1 MAEGPPQEPG
11 AARGEAIMIRRTFV
25 PQMHRLGQHAPAVA
39 VVLALATL
47 VLPLPGAALDL
58 LLALNLAFG
67 MAVLLAAMRS
77 EGPTGFPV
85 LPGVLVLGS
94 LVRVALGVAAARAVV
109 AHGGAGT
116 LPQTLG
122 WLLAGRGESLL
133 SGMAVLGVLM
143 LVCYLVLNVGLMRL
157 AEVAA
162 RFTLD
167 ALPGRQMAL
176 DSALSGGR
184 MDAEEGAA
192 FGRQMQT
199 DSAFYGSMDGAAR
212 FLRGEAM
219 ALPIILALIPVAG
232 LTGGEFSGQW
242 TDLVRLALGQGLAL
256 LVPGVLMGVA
266 AAIVLS
272 RGRDLECAG
281 SSLETLPQPALL
293 AAVAAGLLVLA
304 AVPGMAKLPLLAVV
318 ALAGGWAW
326 HQSRH
331 LSLCAED
338 DDGPAPQLRVRLGMG
353 LLSLTAGEAL
363 MARLGR
369 LRLALSDELGFALP
383 AFTVTDDAGLDP
395 HEFALAVNGIEA
407 MRASL
412 WPGRLLLAEGDRART
427 GLISIEEGQPADLPD
442 GRRAR
447 WLRLDEDEAP
457 ASSGVNVLDAL
468 GALELYLRAAVEPVA
483 GELLDLQ
490 RARELLEA
498 ARATHPA
505 LTEAWEAAGLT
516 AADLRDVGREL
527 LAEGVPLVERIVLLE
542 AMITSSGAVGNAGS
556 AALAEAVRPALRRTI
571 SQSVA
576 PGGTLSAYALAEK
589 LQQELQA
596 VVEVGR
602 SGEAVALEAQ
612 AAERW
617 RRMLRWVAGQDRH
630 AVVLCPPQL
639 RAAVATLAREAG
651 AGVRVVQVGELLPL
665 TEIVVRHVLQGHENM
680 PAPVPATGT

>member
-1 MAEGPPQEPG
+1 M
-11 AARGEAIMIRRTFV
+11 MIGRTLV
-25 PQMHRLGQHAPAVA
+25 PQLHRLGQHAPALA
-39 VVLALATL
+39 VVLTLATL
-47 VLPLPGAALDL
+47 LLPLPGAALDL

-77 EGPTGFPV
+77 EGPMGFPV

-122 WLLAGRGESLL
+122 WLLTGRGESLI
-133 SGMAVLGVLM
+133 GGVTVLGVLM
-143 LVCYLVLNVGLMRL
+143 LVSYLVLNVGLMRL

-162 RFTLD
+162 RFMLD

-176 DSALSGGR
+176 DSALSAGR
-184 MDAEEGAA
+184 MDAEAGAA
-192 FGRQMQT
+192 VGRQLQAE
-199 DSAFYGSMDGAAR
+199 SAFYGSMDGAAR
-212 FLRGEAM
+212 FLRGEVM

-232 LTGGEFSGQW
+232 LAGGNLSGQW

-266 AAIVLS
+266 AALVLS
-272 RGRDLECAG
+272 RGRNLGNTG
-281 SSLETLPQPALL
+281 SVLETLPQPALL
-293 AAVAAGLLVLA
+293 GAVAAGLLVLA
-304 AVPGMAKLPLLAVV
+304 AVPGMAKLPLLAV
-318 ALAGGWAW
+318 ATLAGGWAW
-326 HQSRH
+326 HQSR
-331 LSLCAED
+331 LSLCAD
-338 DDGPAPQLRVRLGMG
+338 DEDGPAPQLQVRLGMG

-383 AFTVTDDAGLDP
+383 AFTVIDDAGLDP
-395 HEFALAVNGIEA
+395 HEFALAVNGIEVT
-407 MRASL
+407 RAQL
-412 WPGRLLLAEGDRART
+412 WPGRCLLADGDKAWA
-427 GLISIEEGQPADLPD
+427 GLSSMEEGRPADLPD

-447 WLRLDEDEAP
+447 WLRVEDDETP
-457 ASSGVNVLDAL
+457 SSTGLNALDAL

-483 GELLDLQ
+483 AELFDLQ
-490 RARELLEA
+490 RASELLQA
-498 ARATHPA
+498 VRATHPVVI
-505 LTEAWEAAGLT
+505 EAWEAAGLT

-527 LAEGVPLVERIVLLE
+527 LAEGVPLVERVVLLE
-542 AMITSSGAVGNAGS
+542 AMITSSGAVGHAGC

-571 SQSVA
+571 SRLVA
-576 PGGTLSAYALAEK
+576 PAGRLSACALAEK
-589 LQQELQA
+589 LQDELQA
-596 VVEVGR
+596 AVDGAR
-602 SGEAVALEAQ
+602 PGEAVALEAE

-617 RRMLRWVAGQDRH
+617 WRMLRWVAGQDRQ

-651 AGVRVVQVGELLPL
+651 AGVRVVQPEELLPL
-665 TEIVVRHVLQGHENM
+665 TEIAVRHVLQGHETM